1 MITTAQITPHT
12 RCTRTRLLNS
22 LGLFRE
28 DQQKHQQQQPKKKE
42 IIAARHLS
50 TRLPRLVFGNTFQEK
65 LKSHNDSSIS
75 TQIRRSSNGGG
86 GQQHQSGTTNRRKI
100 SFEET
105 VSVIQIP
112 SRHAYSTRIKKFL
125 WNDSNE
131 IREMAQRNYKEFEAE
146 GFDYRNVV
154 LDEDMFVDS
163 INGGLIHPCHL
174 SDDCF
179 VDSTAFDDDGF
190 VPLSRQNSFIA

>member
-1 MITTAQITPHT
+1 MITTAQITPHS

-28 DQQKHQQQQPKKKE
+28 EQQEAKKE
-42 IIAARHLS
+42 EIITARHLS
-50 TRLPRLVFGNTFQEK
+50 TKSFPLATTPPQYGSRPMFGNTFQEK
-65 LKSHNDSSIS
+65 LKARNDTSIS
-75 TQIRRSSNGGG
+75 TQMKSSNE
-86 GQQHQSGTTNRRKI
+86 QKTSRRKI

-105 VSVIQIP
+105 VNVIQIP

-125 WNDSNE
+125 WNDSRE

-163 INGGLIHPCHL
+163 INGNLIHPCHL
-174 SDDCF
+174 SEDCF
-179 VDSTAFDDDGF
+179 ADPTYDDDSF